1 MRRSSQGVTVVALL
15 ADPDAPTEI
24 TRRLARTL
32 PGRLAGKAARAR
44 RFDVRVVS
52 EPFTTETE
60 DLSTLMERISERGS
74 SENWDVVVALTDLP
88 LHADGRKLR

>member
-1 MRRSSQGVTVVALL
+1 M
-15 ADPDAPTEI
+15 
-24 TRRLARTL
+24 
-32 PGRLAGKAARAR
+32 
-44 RFDVRVVS
+44 VS